1 MHIMQLKSL
10 ATVQGFLLI
19 STILLL
25 CQCDDDCVHRTSGLS
40 CYNILDLC
48 PFFIRQIG
56 TI

>member
-25 CQCDDDCVHRTSGLS
+25 CQRDDDGAYPGTSLNGR
-40 CYNILDLC
+40 
-48 PFFIRQIG
+48 P
-56 TI
+56 